1 MESHTAVGDI
11 LLVTGTAK
19 HSSGLVV
26 AQKALY
32 RQARSSHVAFSLGGG
47 AFIHSTTDKGVHLAF
62 FPDVIEGCTDEW
74 RIIRVR
80 ALTKEQERLLLGSS
94 NYHLAQKYNY
104 AFMMPGNATS
114 SFCSEFA
121 SKSYQR
127 AGIPIMNGLESSRT
141 APAHFDREADELKDW
156 IDVTADYRM
165 LLDEIKADPEMAYM
179 GFAYLAYRLERLRSV
194 NARTELMFALA
205 SSIFKTDESRAELKK
220 AKQHLESERLFSY
233 WDIHK
238 DAQVGADQPATAPE
252 STPEGDSKPQPESE
266 GRSQ

>member
-1 MESHTAVGDI
+1 MEYHTSVGDI

-19 HSSGLVV
+19 HSSGLVA

-74 RIIRVR
+74 RVIRLR
-80 ALTKEQERLLLGSS
+80 TLTKEQERLLLGGS

-104 AFMMPGNATS
+104 AYMMPGNETS

-121 SKSYQR
+121 SKSYQK
-127 AGIPIMNGLESSRT
+127 AGIPIMNGLESSKT
-141 APAHFDREADELKDW
+141 APAHFDREADDLKDW
-156 IDVTADYRM
+156 MDVTTDYRA
-165 LLDEIKADPEMAYM
+165 LLDEIHSDPEMAYM
-179 GFAYLAYRLERLRSV
+179 GFAYLAYRLERIRSV

-205 SSIFKTDESRAELKK
+205 SSILKTDESRAELKK

-238 DAQVGADQPATAPE
+238 DEQVGADQPTSAPE
-252 STPEGDSKPQPESE
+252 PEGDSKTKPESE
-266 GRSQ
+266 GSSQ